1 MVKKVNAK
9 KQPIRKLPNL
19 NSQNQRVIVG
29 SHVVNIKVDSDKKP
43 APRKKRQPNRKP
55 PSERGGASSYNFGQ
69 AMQPPVFIQYQPT
82 PDNTPR
88 PDAIRQPA
96 IVPVGLNAQIQQEQ
110 HNAPRG
116 ERVNIRQDAIRQPE
130 IVPVG
135 LNAQIQQEHY
145 ITPEQL
151 RHQRT
156 FLIQHG
162 ARLDK
167 NGVLKLPKYDETT
180 PVKASRKSDTPE
192 IYYQSSIDNYMPM
205 DSHRE
210 SMKTPLIDAS
220 PSHDAKMRMQFENK
234 NAVMKS
240 TTKPTYDDTPPSSIF
255 SRIKNPFVNTKRG
268 THVHIE
274 STPDKKLSP
283 AEAAAAKAEAA
294 NERKNVHYH
303 PDV

>member
-1 MVKKVNAK
+1 MVKKVNIK
-9 KQPIRKLPNL
+9 NKNKN
-19 NSQNQRVIVG
+19 VI
-29 SHVVNIKVDSDKKP
+29 NIKINTDKEKKT
-43 APRKKRQPNRKP
+43 PRKRQPNRKP

-151 RHQRT
+151 RHQRA

-220 PSHDAKMRMQFENK
+220 PSHDA
-234 NAVMKS
+234 VMKS

-294 NERKNVHYH
+294 NGRRNVHYH
-303 PDV
+303 QDV